1 MRRFEDVKRC
11 LENAWVELCSSANT
25 APTVPELSNP
35 SHHHGHGHHDVA
47 SAAYLDGGSGV
58 HRSPPTRGAALRRAA
73 T

>member
-35 SHHHGHGHHDVA
+35 SHHGHGHHDVA